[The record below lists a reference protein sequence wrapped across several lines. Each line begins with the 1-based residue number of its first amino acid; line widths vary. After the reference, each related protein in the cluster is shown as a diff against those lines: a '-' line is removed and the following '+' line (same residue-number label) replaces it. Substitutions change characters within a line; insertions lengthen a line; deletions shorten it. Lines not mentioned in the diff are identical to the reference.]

1 MFEKNLTNSFFAEHY
16 SSETTAIRIR
26 EVLNGKVGFY
36 SVGLYPASLAYNCAL
51 QNQGLNIL
59 LAPRA
64 GRELFGA
71 FSDIDLAEMDN
82 AIKTKIKSMAIS
94 NVDKSG
100 RYNTLQDLIINC
112 ELVVLSSN
120 SKHIINDVDTAL
132 KLRKDLK
139 RDNVLIACL
148 VGSFCHDEEKNES
161 FVLCEKLNNLA
172 FFSGFHRH
180 GALRNPL
187 DSFNANFCHPDAM
200 NAILGAK
207 LLNKIS
213 PNIQVQ

>member
-16 SSETTAIRIR
+16 SSEPTAKRIR

-161 FVLCEKLNNLA
+161 FVSVSYTHLTLPTKA
-172 FFSGFHRH
+172 
-180 GALRNPL
+180 
-187 DSFNANFCHPDAM
+187 
-200 NAILGAK
+200 
-207 LLNKIS
+207 
-213 PNIQVQ
+213 